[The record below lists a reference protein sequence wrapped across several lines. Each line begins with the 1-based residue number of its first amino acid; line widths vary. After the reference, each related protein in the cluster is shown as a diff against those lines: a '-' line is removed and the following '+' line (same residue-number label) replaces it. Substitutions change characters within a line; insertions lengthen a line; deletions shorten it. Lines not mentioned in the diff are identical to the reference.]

1 MMAIENTLFFKEVS
15 AETLHKYPHLDKY
28 MGLRERIQLREQDKF
43 LRFQLKDFS
52 LLAANFENFL
62 PQVSR
67 EEYKEIYMNI
77 LVGRALLNE
86 ETQNPRLIDEL
97 DIPNLEAAVSP
108 GALPAVFCTYHLGSY
123 RSIIGILGK
132 LGIDFALIVDA
143 NTHKNQGER
152 IRQQVARF
160 HEAYNKQASFEMLNA
175 ESPNSAME
183 LAKCL
188 RDGKS
193 IVVYIDGNT
202 GNGGIHHKS
211 EQFHLRVPFLGK
223 EINSRKGVAAISWL
237 SKRPIIPVI
246 SHYVPGELR
255 PKVHFLDRIDPLQW
269 AGNPKDFIP
278 ETTRSLYGIL
288 EHYLVQYYDQWETWL
303 YLHKYLPEDQKVCE
317 RQIPAP
323 ASGPEALRFSFNAN
337 EFELFKMDE
346 ADHYLFDKRSYAT
359 YPIGEDLFYGLH
371 EVRDLDWAAMQTAGF
386 KWPFTLQLIEKG
398 ILLTY

>member
-1 MMAIENTLFFKEVS
+1 MQQTVALRTQDPGHVRINGEAVGGAVDGRVDERGQIVPGDVAVAGGGMGQATGHAGDGDGQRAGLGEVGKGAIRPVINLRQRRCRRRIAEIQKKGALF
-15 AETLHKYPHLDKY
+15 LGQPDC
-28 MGLRERIQLREQDKF
+28 
-43 LRFQLKDFS
+43 
-52 LLAANFENFL
+52 
-62 PQVSR
+62 P
-67 EEYKEIYMNI
+67 
-77 LVGRALLNE
+77 
-86 ETQNPRLIDEL
+86 
-97 DIPNLEAAVSP
+97 EAAAAQAGV
-108 GALPAVFCTYHLGSY
+108 LRLG
-123 RSIIGILGK
+123 
-132 LGIDFALIVDA
+132 D
-143 NTHKNQGER
+143 GE
-152 IRQQVARF
+152 
-160 HEAYNKQASFEMLNA
+160 HEG
-175 ESPNSAME
+175 
-183 LAKCL
+183 
-188 RDGKS
+188 D
-193 IVVYIDGNT
+193 
-202 GNGGIHHKS
+202 GNGGIHRKS